1 MMRNIKRVECQQYII
16 ILLRIFI
23 FPKSSLPLQQ
33 ENINTNNMENKN
45 IKRINETLKEIAEAQ
60 QDTEEFNRDIEMDID
75 KINQAL
81 LYGDLMQREESRCD
95 IVRKYPNYAHYLDNR
110 AFLLNLIV
118 YDPTIIL
125 RLQKIA
131 LINMKSRFGFSQGL
145 NRGAKLGVKWRIEDI
160 QDSRFGK

>member
-1 MMRNIKRVECQQYII
+1 
-16 ILLRIFI
+16 
-23 FPKSSLPLQQ
+23 
-33 ENINTNNMENKN
+33 MENKN
-45 IKRINETLKEIAEAQ
+45 IKRINETLKEITEAQ
-60 QDTEEFNRDIEMDID
+60 QDTVEFNIDIEMDID

-81 LYGDLMQREESRCD
+81 LYGDLMQREECRCD

-125 RLQKIA
+125 GIQKIA
-131 LINMKSRFGFSQGL
+131 LINIKSSFGFSQGID
-145 NRGAKLGVKWRIEDI
+145 RGAKLGIKWRMEDI

>member
-1 MMRNIKRVECQQYII
+1 MLHISTLSKYD
-16 ILLRIFI
+16 
-23 FPKSSLPLQQ
+23 LPLQQ
-33 ENINTNNMENKN
+33 ENIKTNNMENKN

-60 QDTEEFNRDIEMDID
+60 QDTVEFNRDIEMDID

-81 LYGDLMQREESRCD
+81 LYGDFMQKEECRCD

-125 RLQKIA
+125 GIQKIA
-131 LINMKSRFGFSQGL
+131 LINIKSSFGFSPGID
-145 NRGAKLGVKWRIEDI
+145 RGAKLGIKWRMEDI
-160 QDSRFGK
+160 QDSIFGK